1 MLRED
6 RFRQLFRIGIFL
18 KALDGVLEVGGGI
31 LLLVASKE
39 SLNDVVAFLTQHE
52 LAEDPHDLI
61 ANYLVHL
68 VHHLSLSTQRFG
80 ALYLLVHGVLK
91 VFLVVGLLL
100 NQQNGGGAYED
111 SQDDCEDHHL
121 PPVCCGLSE
130 SERCVPRER
139 EPRVSQPRRTAF
151 GRERRPANR
160 TCVRSE
166 QLAM

>member
-1 MLRED
+1 MWRED

-91 VFLVVGLLL
+91 VFLVVGLLRDRL
-100 NQQNGGGAYED
+100 WAYPAALIFLTAFIGYQCYRFTLTHSLALILLTLFDIVIVFLIWHEYRY
-111 SQDDCEDHHL
+111 L
-121 PPVCCGLSE
+121 
-130 SERCVPRER
+130 
-139 EPRVSQPRRTAF
+139 RRTGGF
-151 GRERRPANR
+151 GGR
-160 TCVRSE
+160 
-166 QLAM
+166 Q